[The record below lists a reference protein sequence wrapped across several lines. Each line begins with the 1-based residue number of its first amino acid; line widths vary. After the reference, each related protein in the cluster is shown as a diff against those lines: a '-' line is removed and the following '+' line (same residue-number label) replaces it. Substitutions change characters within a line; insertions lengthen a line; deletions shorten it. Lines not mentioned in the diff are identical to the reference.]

1 MKLVNLVPGKE
12 LKKQV
17 VKEALDDM
25 DATLPT
31 QVERFLNKLI
41 DQIRGYNLSKR
52 KEQLVIAKIIDAL
65 GLDKQQLMQAVQKIK
80 KNDILKK

>member
-1 MKLVNLVPGKE
+1 MKLVDLVPGKE
-12 LKKQV
+12 IKKQV

-52 KEQLVIAKIIDAL
+52 KEQLVIAKVIDAL

>member
-1 MKLVNLVPGKE
+1 MKLVDLVPGKE
-12 LKKQV
+12 IKKQV

-52 KEQLVIAKIIDAL
+52 KEQLVIAKVIHLSFIKRFCLATPSH
-65 GLDKQQLMQAVQKIK
+65 QKRH
-80 KNDILKK
+80 L